1 MLLAKMALGLGGTL
15 ILAGVYTFR
24 EGVIRVDV
32 DEYHANGSHVHFF
45 VPAAVVPMAM
55 HLVPQEKLKDAGEE
69 VRPWLPTVRAFMKE
83 LKRFPDADLVD
94 VRDNESHV
102 QIRTRH
108 GKLQIDV
115 DDPGEQV
122 HLVCPLD
129 TIEDVTS
136 ELATRAPGA

>member
-1 MLLAKMALGLGGTL
+1 MLLAKLALGLGGTL
-15 ILAGVYTFR
+15 VLAGVYTFR

-32 DEYHANGSHVHFF
+32 DEYHPNGSHVHFF
-45 VPAAVVPMAM
+45 VPAAMVPMAV
-55 HLVPQEKLKDAGEE
+55 HLTPQEYLKEAGEQLG
-69 VRPWLPTVRAFMKE
+69 PWLPTVRAFMNE
-83 LKRFPDADLVD
+83 LKRFPDADLVE

-122 HLVCPLD
+122 HIVCPLD

-136 ELATRAPGA
+136 ELVARAPGA

>member
-15 ILAGVYTFR
+15 VLAGVYTFR

-32 DEYHANGSHVHFF
+32 DEYHADGSHVHFF
-45 VPAAVVPMAM
+45 VPAAAVPMAM
-55 HLVPQEKLKDAGEE
+55 HLIPQEKLKDAGEE
-69 VRPWLPTVRAFMKE
+69 VRPWLPTVRAFTKE

-94 VRDNESHV
+94 VLDHESHV

-115 DDPGEQV
+115 DDPGEKV
-122 HLVCPLD
+122 HIACPLD

-136 ELATRAPGA
+136 ELAMRAPGA

>member
-1 MLLAKMALGLGGTL
+1 MLLVKMALGLGGTL
-15 ILAGVYTFR
+15 VLAGVYTFR

-55 HLVPQEKLKDAGEE
+55 HLIPQENLKDAGEE
-69 VRPWLPTVRAFMKE
+69 VRPWLPTVRALTKE
-83 LKRFPDADLVD
+83 LKRFPDADLVE
-94 VRDNESHV
+94 VRDKESHV

-122 HLVCPLD
+122 HIVCPLD

-136 ELATRAPGA
+136 ELVTRAPSA

>member
-15 ILAGVYTFR
+15 VLAGVYTFR

-32 DEYHANGSHVHFF
+32 DESHANGSHVHFW
-45 VPAAVVPMAM
+45 VPAAAVPMAM
-55 HLVPQEKLKDAGEE
+55 RLTPQEYLQQAGEE
-69 VRPWLPTVRAFMKE
+69 VRPWLPTVRALTKE
-83 LKRFPDADLVD
+83 LKRFPDADLVEVHD
-94 VRDNESHV
+94 RESHV

-122 HLVCPLD
+122 HIVCP
-129 TIEDVTS
+129 
-136 ELATRAPGA
+136 